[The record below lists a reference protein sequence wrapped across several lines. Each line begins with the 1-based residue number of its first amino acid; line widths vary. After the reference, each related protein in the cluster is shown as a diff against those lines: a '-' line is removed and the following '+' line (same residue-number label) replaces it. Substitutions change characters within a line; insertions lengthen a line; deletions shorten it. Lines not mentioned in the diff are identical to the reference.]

1 MSKNKAEKE
10 RILQKNESK
19 IGKFISSLFTFPL
32 SYEVTF
38 VVLATIFGLWFVYLN
53 PPFHSNDEDRHFLKA
68 YHITQEGLV
77 PELSP
82 DSTKIGSVI
91 PTNIPQVVMAFQGVP
106 YFQGQKLTKRR
117 VDELSQI
124 PQNRNQKTFEHNFQ
138 WSTFPISYL
147 PASIGIM
154 LADSDDATPVALGYA
169 GRIGMLFFYILT
181 VFFAIRIA
189 PVWKSVIFLY
199 GLTPMVLYQAS
210 SVTYDVMSNSLTFL
224 MLGIGLFYIFD
235 KNAKIGFKE
244 LIFILLLIYMQ
255 RVVKNGFYLLSF
267 MFLFIPNSRFEKNL
281 NPWLFRGIIL
291 GALIIFIQFGFS
303 IWNMF
308 LSDIKSG
315 YKNVHGFQKDFKFDN
330 SYRINNEIMG
340 DPFGFISLYIKNWI
354 WFRQE
359 WLAGT
364 IGRFGYSYSNLSNGF
379 FLVHGL
385 ALIAVSVLD
394 SGKNY
399 EIPKIAKYGI
409 FALGVLTFLAVTVG
423 FFVGSPVGSN
433 VIFGFQGRYFV
444 PAVPFL
450 LFIMFNNKIEVEFW
464 EKWQTTI
471 LGFYVVFMLAYAAS
485 EMDALF
491 YAY

>member
-1 MSKNKAEKE
+1 MSKNKEKKVTKKKST
-10 RILQKNESK
+10 L
-19 IGKFISSLFTFPL
+19 ISNLFKFPL

-38 VVLATIFGLWFVYLN
+38 VLSATIFGLWFVYLN

-82 DSTKIGSVI
+82 DSTKVGSVI
-91 PTNIPQVVMAFQGVP
+91 PSNIPQVVMAFQGVP
-106 YFQGQKLTKRR
+106 YFQGQKLNKRR
-117 VDELSQI
+117 VEELSQI
-124 PQNRNQKTFEHNFQ
+124 KQDRNRLSFEHNFQ

-147 PASIGIM
+147 PASLAIM
-154 LADSDDATPVALGYA
+154 IANSEDTTPVALGYA
-169 GRIGMLFFYILT
+169 GRIGMLFFYIIV

-210 SVTYDVMSNSLTFL
+210 SVTYDVMSNSITFL
-224 MLGIGLFYIFD
+224 MLGVGLFYIFD
-235 KNAKIGFKE
+235 KDAKIGYKE
-244 LIFILLLIYMQ
+244 LILILILLYMQ

-291 GALIIFIQFGFS
+291 GAMAIFIKFGWL
-303 IWNMF
+303 IWNIA
-308 LSDIKSG
+308 LDDIKEG
-315 YKNVHGFQKDFKFDN
+315 YKKVHGFQKDFKFD
-330 SYRINNEIMG
+330 SDYRTNNEILG
-340 DPFGFISLYIKNWI
+340 DPFGFLILYIKNWI

-359 WLAGT
+359 WLAGA

-379 FLVHGL
+379 FIVHGL
-385 ALIAVSVLD
+385 ALIGVSVLD
-394 SGKNY
+394 SGKKF
-399 EIPKIAKYGI
+399 EVPKLAKYGI
-409 FALGVLTFLAVTVG
+409 FGVGFLTFLAVTIG
-423 FFVGSPVGSN
+423 FFIGSPVGSN

-450 LFIMFNNKIEVEFW
+450 FFIMFNNKIEVEFW
-464 EKWQTTI
+464 EKWQTAI
-471 LGFYVVFMLAYAAS
+471 LGFYTIFMLAYAVS